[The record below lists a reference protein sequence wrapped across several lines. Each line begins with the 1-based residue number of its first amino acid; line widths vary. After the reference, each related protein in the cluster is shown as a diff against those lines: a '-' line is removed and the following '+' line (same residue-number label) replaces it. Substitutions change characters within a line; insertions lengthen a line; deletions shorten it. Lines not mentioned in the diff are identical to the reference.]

1 MSASDP
7 HALQFVHSHESLTSD
22 VVETAPRSLRQAL
35 EASTASG
42 AIAEDVAL
50 SVNAPVSA
58 LILAAAASIV
68 YVPAPRI
75 RSILESRV
83 GSAPS
88 AVSELRHVSILLPRG
103 AGAPAWAGGS
113 SSINSVPAADA
124 PRVR

>member
-1 MSASDP
+1 MSTWEPEST
-7 HALQFVHSHESLTSD
+7 QGVHSHESLTSV
-22 VVETAPRSLRQAL
+22 VVETAPRFLTQTL

-42 AIAEDVAL
+42 VIAEDATL

-88 AVSELRHVSILLPRG
+88 AISLRPISILQPGGGGPTL
-103 AGAPAWAGGS
+103 GGS
-113 SSINSVPAADA
+113 SSMNSVPAASA